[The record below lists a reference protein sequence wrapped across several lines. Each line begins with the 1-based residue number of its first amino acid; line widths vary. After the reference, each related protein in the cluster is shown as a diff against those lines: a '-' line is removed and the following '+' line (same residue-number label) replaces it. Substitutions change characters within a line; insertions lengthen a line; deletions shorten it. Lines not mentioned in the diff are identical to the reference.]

1 MQIKVTICPG
11 VSISAPAIQPAVDRN
26 LTGA

>member
-1 MQIKVTICPG
+1 MQIKVAIYRG
-11 VSISAPAIQPAVDRN
+11 RSISAPAIQPAVDRN